1 MPTEALRQALRAVNV
16 TGVERDFA
24 EVLAKMFDLP
34 VPVAA
39 RVLYAIESVKDSV
52 TWHLGVDRAAE
63 LIPDHEVR
71 RAIREQANAGALRV
85 HLRRLQL
92 AGTQVKVRTKVLVPE
107 DDPSRICEGCPR
119 TIECVA
125 EMLSTPEKCVAHLEV
140 GYARGFVD
148 FRQTVTLVRV
158 TPGGRVTVKA
168 AQPLGE
174 HELSASDVEL

>member
-16 TGVERDFA
+16 AGVERDFA

-71 RAIREQANAGALRV
+71 KAIREQANAGAVRV
-85 HLRRLQL
+85 HMRRLQL
-92 AGTQVKVRTKVLVPE
+92 AGTQVKVKTRVLVPT
-107 DDPSRICEGCPR
+107 DDPSRICEGCPH
-119 TIECVA
+119 TITCVA
-125 EMLSTPEKCVAHLEV
+125 EMLSTPEKCVADLEIGFG
-140 GYARGFVD
+140 GYVD
-148 FRQTVTLVRV
+148 VRQKVTLVKV
-158 TPGGRVTVKA
+158 TQGGRVTVRA
-168 AQPLGE
+168 PQPLGD
-174 HELSASDVEL
+174 HELSAHDVEL